1 VPTGSIN
8 YEIETRAPIE
18 IVSTVFPEYSEPLR
32 KQGAAGKI
40 TVQVEVGP
48 DGKVKTATVTSSQ
61 IPELNDATLE
71 ALKRWSFDTANRSL
85 NIRVVMTFSLLP

>member
-1 VPTGSIN
+1 
-8 YEIETRAPIE
+8 
-18 IVSTVFPEYSEPLR
+18 LR